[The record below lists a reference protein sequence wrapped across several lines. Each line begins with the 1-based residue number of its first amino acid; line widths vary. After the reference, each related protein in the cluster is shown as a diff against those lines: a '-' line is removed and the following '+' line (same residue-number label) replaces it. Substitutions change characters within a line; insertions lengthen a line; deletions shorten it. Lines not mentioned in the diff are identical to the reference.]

1 MDTFVLNTV
10 ELSFKEFLEKILQES
25 GLTKDEFYKHKIV
38 LIIPDL
44 ETYNLVKNS
53 PLIHYLNPM
62 EIKTNEDLQKSKAM
76 LPLLN
81 PNLFYITR
89 KNSDM
94 TYILIKR
101 TEQELNEQIYKETL
115 EKIDENLV
123 NIDAELNEF
132 YSKTEITQ
140 YYFNNHNNPVELIL
154 KLPYNPSI
162 QFSKFTL
169 DINGKKVIS
178 KVLDKEKAKE
188 KYNDSIASGKTGAI
202 SSKEDNYIVVSIGNI
217 ETKSLVKLTTE
228 FIQFLISEDMSF
240 CYSTITD
247 FPIIDIKNNNEN
259 SNEKFRNIKVKIN
272 IKTHSK
278 ILRLITEGLTKN
290 ISQKFNEDYTQCLI
304 EYSLSEKDRHNK
316 IRQKKIKEKR
326 KKDSDSDSLND
337 SEKEEKIDLENNDKN
352 NFKILFRTERMN
364 DYNLI
369 TQYDP
374 KKDETSCILSM
385 IYNRNDINMP
395 KTGSPDLDNKKNY
408 IELYQKN
415 LINSYPSI
423 FIFLI
428 DQSGSMSGKPINIVK
443 ESLIFFLQSLPK
455 NSYYQ
460 LIGFGSKMKYISSEI
475 PLEYTAENIEETI
488 KKVKK
493 LEANLGG
500 TKLYKPLENI
510 FSNENFD
517 NLNLCKNLFIL
528 TDGEVWDREKSL
540 KVIKNNL
547 DDFRVHSFGIG
558 NNFDKKFIV
567 ESGKNGSY
575 NFIKDMDKIKS
586 SVIQTLNKALRNYL
600 FDFKIDVKNIDT
612 EYHYFPKQKIY
623 YQDEFLNY
631 YFIIKN
637 KLNNNININIEYY
650 DKKELIKKEINFD
663 NNNISENDGDIIS
676 KIIIGN
682 ILNNTDL
689 PQEKNIELSKRYQV
703 LSKYTSLY
711 AEVEN
716 EKSTQNEMI
725 IIEQKKLKEIVES
738 ESDSDNDFLRIRPK
752 KKRKCK
758 KNKNIESDSDNDS
771 GKRYK
776 KKKCMKKCKKISND
790 SESDEKDDKKCKK
803 FSKKCKKISNDSESD
818 EEEVKKCKKNIND
831 SESDEEEDKKCNKDL
846 NDNESYEEEKKKCK
860 NRSKKCDVEEK
871 KKRKKFS
878 KKFDKNLNDGE
889 NNEEEKKK
897 YKKSSKKC
905 KKISDDNESDKE
917 EVKEFKKILNDSE
930 SDEEE
935 KKKYKKSSKKNKKI
949 SNDSESEKE
958 DENNAHSG
966 KETKK
971 VFNAK
976 EMTLTQNIID
986 GNWSIN
992 FQTQLLIDSY
1002 TAIYNKI
1009 KKYVEKL
1016 DVGENKENII
1026 VTILVLYYL
1035 KNNKDIDQTEYLLI
1049 INKGLHYLQN
1059 LGIKELL
1066 YENIE
1071 SNIK

>member
-1 MDTFVLNTV
+1 
-10 ELSFKEFLEKILQES
+10 
-25 GLTKDEFYKHKIV
+25 
-38 LIIPDL
+38 
-44 ETYNLVKNS
+44 
-53 PLIHYLNPM
+53 
-62 EIKTNEDLQKSKAM
+62 
-76 LPLLN
+76 
-81 PNLFYITR
+81 
-89 KNSDM
+89 
-94 TYILIKR
+94 
-101 TEQELNEQIYKETL
+101 
-115 EKIDENLV
+115 
-123 NIDAELNEF
+123 
-132 YSKTEITQ
+132 
-140 YYFNNHNNPVELIL
+140 
-154 KLPYNPSI
+154 
-162 QFSKFTL
+162 
-169 DINGKKVIS
+169 
-178 KVLDKEKAKE
+178 
-188 KYNDSIASGKTGAI
+188 
-202 SSKEDNYIVVSIGNI
+202 
-217 ETKSLVKLTTE
+217 
-228 FIQFLISEDMSF
+228 
-240 CYSTITD
+240 
-247 FPIIDIKNNNEN
+247 
-259 SNEKFRNIKVKIN
+259 
-272 IKTHSK
+272 
-278 ILRLITEGLTKN
+278 
-290 ISQKFNEDYTQCLI
+290 
-304 EYSLSEKDRHNK
+304 
-316 IRQKKIKEKR
+316 
-326 KKDSDSDSLND
+326 
-337 SEKEEKIDLENNDKN
+337 
-352 NFKILFRTERMN
+352 MN

-385 IYNRNDINMP
+385 IYNRNDINIP
-395 KTGSPDLDNKKNY
+395 KTDSPDLDNKKNY

-443 ESLIFFLQSLPK
+443 ESLLFFLQSLPK
-455 NSYYQ
+455 NSYFQ

-475 PLEYTAENIEETI
+475 PLEYTVENVEKTI
-488 KKVKK
+488 KEVKK

-500 TKLYKPLENI
+500 TKLYQPLNYI

-540 KVIKNNL
+540 EVIKNNL
-547 DDFRVHSFGIG
+547 DVFRVHSFGIG

-575 NFIKDMDKIKS
+575 NFIKDIDKIKF

-600 FDFKIDVKNIDT
+600 FDFKIEVKNIDT

-623 YQDEFLNY
+623 YQDDFLNY

-663 NNNISENDGDIIS
+663 NNISENDGDIIS

-716 EKSTQNEMI
+716 EKSTQNEML
-725 IIEQKKLKEIVES
+725 IIEQKKLQEFVES
-738 ESDSDNDFLRIRPK
+738 KSDSDNEFIRPRHI

-758 KNKNIESDSDNDS
+758 KKKKVESESDKDS
-771 GKRYK
+771 GKKYE
-776 KKKCMKKCKKISND
+776 KKKCTKKCKEENKKCKKPLKKCKRISND
-790 SESDEKDDKKCKK
+790 SESDEEENKNCKNRSKKCKEISNDSESDEEDEKKWKKISKKCKKNSNDSESDKDEEKISKNHSKKCKRISNDSESDEEDEKKCKK
-803 FSKKCKKISNDSESD
+803 FSKKCKNNSNDSESDEEVNKKCKNYYKKCERISNDSESD
-818 EEEVKKCKKNIND
+818 EEVN
-831 SESDEEEDKKCNKDL
+831 
-846 NDNESYEEEKKKCK
+846 KKCK
-860 NRSKKCDVEEK
+860 NRSKKCKRISNDSESDEE
-871 KKRKKFS
+871 
-878 KKFDKNLNDGE
+878 DE
-889 NNEEEKKK
+889 
-897 YKKSSKKC
+897 KKC
-905 KKISDDNESDKE
+905 KKISKKCKKNSNDSESDKDEEKISKNHSKKCKKNSNDSENGEDEEKISKNRSKKCERNSNDSENNFKKKKKNKKNLNDSESDEEEKKKSKNCSKKFKKISNDNESDKE
-917 EVKEFKKILNDSE
+917 EVKEFKNNLNDSE

-935 KKKYKKSSKKNKKI
+935 KKKCKKSSKKSKKI
-949 SNDSESEKE
+949 SNDSESDKE
-958 DENNAHSG
+958 DAHSG

-971 VFNAK
+971 VFEVK
-976 EMTLTQNIID
+976 ELILTQNIID

-992 FQTQLLIDSY
+992 FQTQFLIDSY
-1002 TAIYNKI
+1002 AAIYNKI

-1035 KNNKDIDQTEYLLI
+1035 KNNKDIEQTEYLLI
-1049 INKGLHYLQN
+1049 VNKGLQYLQN